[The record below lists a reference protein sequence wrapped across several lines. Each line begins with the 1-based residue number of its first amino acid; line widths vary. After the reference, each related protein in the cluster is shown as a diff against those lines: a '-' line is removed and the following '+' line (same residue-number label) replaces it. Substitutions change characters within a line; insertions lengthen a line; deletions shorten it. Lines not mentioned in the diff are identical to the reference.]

1 MGTPAQIGKSQYNAA
16 LKEAQQA
23 NVNMRNVMR
32 RLMSEAPNNL
42 IKALVGQLAME
53 LSENDNALT
62 KLYEIGKTLK
72 DK

>member
-1 MGTPAQIGKSQYNAA
+1 MGIPAQIGKNQYNAT
-16 LKEAQQA
+16 LREAQQA
-23 NVNMRNVMR
+23 NINMRNVLR

-42 IKALVGQLAME
+42 IKALVGQVAME
-53 LSENDNALT
+53 LSENDNALN